1 VTGPLNKLGNGYTLA
16 EEIAHVITHG
26 AGAILSIAGLT
37 WMLYLSI
44 GASDPWR
51 IAASVIYGLSLVS
64 LFTASALY
72 HSFHSH
78 AKRHLFEVLD
88 HCAIYLLIAGTYTPF
103 LLVSMRNGTGWLLFG
118 TIWILATAGII
129 TQLYFRD
136 RYPKMYAPKKHY
148 SDIHR
153 AKARGE
159 IPWNVITNDSAYPTP
174 DDLLMRGIEMGL
186 ASSTE
191 NDYVEFIKRIY
202 SGRYAPPSQRV
213 RPEPGPKE
221 EAEFIAYERDP
232 QAGGLFMKRLAEVI
246 AQRLRHRTDKLVES
260 WYQAFGE
267 ERL

>member
-51 IAASVIYGLSLVS
+51 VAASVIYGLSLVS

-136 RYPKMYAPKKHY
+136 RYPKL
-148 SDIHR
+148 I
-153 AKARGE
+153 
-159 IPWNVITNDSAYPTP
+159 
-174 DDLLMRGIEMGL
+174 L
-186 ASSTE
+186 AS
-191 NDYVEFIKRIY
+191 YLVM
-202 SGRYAPPSQRV
+202 GWLVVLAL
-213 RPEPGPKE
+213 
-221 EAEFIAYERDP
+221 P
-232 QAGGLFMKRLAEVI
+232 QMIGAVGTGAFAWLLAGGLFYTVGVVFYVRKHVAYSHAIWHLFVLAGGLCHFLAVVLHVLPETPI
-246 AQRLRHRTDKLVES
+246 GA
-260 WYQAFGE
+260 
-267 ERL
+267 

>member
-1 VTGPLNKLGNGYTLA
+1 VHKLGNGYTLA

-136 RYPKMYAPKKHY
+136 RYPKL
-148 SDIHR
+148 I
-153 AKARGE
+153 
-159 IPWNVITNDSAYPTP
+159 
-174 DDLLMRGIEMGL
+174 L
-186 ASSTE
+186 ASYLVMGWLAVLALPQLISAVGNGAFLWMLAGGVFYTVGVAF
-191 NDYVEFIKRIY
+191 YVRKRMVY
-202 SGRYAPPSQRV
+202 SHAIWHLFV
-213 RPEPGPKE
+213 L
-221 EAEFIAYERDP
+221 
-232 QAGGLFMKRLAEVI
+232 AGGLCHFLAVVRYVLPTPTG
-246 AQRLRHRTDKLVES
+246 A
-260 WYQAFGE
+260 
-267 ERL
+267 